1 MENKKIEY
9 ADDDTESVKLLL
21 RLRLPPLAVGLVL
34 GLALSF
40 VVSRFEEVI
49 AADVSV
55 AFFIPV
61 IVYLAAA
68 VGNQTQSIYT
78 RDLKTGKANFKS
90 YLVKE
95 SILGIIL
102 GVVFSVV
109 IGAVLMVWFAS
120 KELAMAVA
128 LSTLGAVA
136 SAPLV
141 ALGVTELFYKEH
153 EDPAVAAG
161 PIANV
166 IQDAVSIVIYG
177 LIASAIIL

>member
-78 RDLKTGKANFKS
+78 RDLKTGKANFQIEKIS
-90 YLVKE
+90 DNQSRLIAYVEYGNKFFDKVANFLVK
-95 SILGIIL
+95 
-102 GVVFSVV
+102 
-109 IGAVLMVWFAS
+109 
-120 KELAMAVA
+120 
-128 LSTLGAVA
+128 T
-136 SAPLV
+136 SA
-141 ALGVTELFYKEH
+141 AKKH
-153 EDPAVAAG
+153 
-161 PIANV
+161 
-166 IQDAVSIVIYG
+166 IQEEGENIKRYLEQRKFDTK
-177 LIASAIIL
+177 